1 MCRGAGR
8 DLVPAA
14 GRARGREPALS
25 RSQPAASL
33 HFVLILPF
41 ILAFG
46 AWEFLNGAGV
56 WGMLRG
62 GLRRLVYGA
71 GGWGGGIPNIFY
83 FLEEA
88 GGEGPKG

>member
-1 MCRGAGR
+1 M
-8 DLVPAA
+8 PAA

-25 RSQPAASL
+25 RSQPAAGL

-56 WGMLRG
+56 WGMLRR

-71 GGWGGGIPNIFY
+71 GGIPNIFY